1 MTVLCILCLFNR
13 NQVSYSVLLPPKFY
27 STILCLTK
35 GIQILKACLVA
46 QSCLP
51 LWDPMNFCPPG
62 SFVHGDSPG
71 QEYWLEWVAMPS
83 SRGSSQPR
91 GRTQVSCTAGGFF
104 TVWATGKLW
113 YRLDSIVVFIFKH
126 LYISGSMGSNLCCL
140 SHPYSFVQIYNTYK
154 IFSELLFP
162 NHTKTSLLKRV
173 QDLCEIS
180 PTHAP
185 T

>member
-1 MTVLCILCLFNR
+1 MSTSATTWTVARQALLSMEIFQARILERL
-13 NQVSYSVLLPPKFY
+13 
-27 STILCLTK
+27 
-35 GIQILKACLVA
+35 
-46 QSCLP
+46 
-51 LWDPMNFCPPG
+51 
-62 SFVHGDSPG
+62 
-71 QEYWLEWVAMPS
+71 AMPS
-83 SRGSSQPR
+83 FKGSSQPR
-91 GRTQVSCTAGGFF
+91 DWTQLSCIAGGFF